1 MNPTK
6 GFLGIFKKKIA
17 ISWGKKISSRKIQIV
32 CSYRSAKVEAPKLLP
47 LPRLVAID
55 ALGLMPLPR
64 LAEIETILLMPLL
77 GVSIELDALK

>member
-1 MNPTK
+1 
-6 GFLGIFKKKIA
+6 
-17 ISWGKKISSRKIQIV
+17 V